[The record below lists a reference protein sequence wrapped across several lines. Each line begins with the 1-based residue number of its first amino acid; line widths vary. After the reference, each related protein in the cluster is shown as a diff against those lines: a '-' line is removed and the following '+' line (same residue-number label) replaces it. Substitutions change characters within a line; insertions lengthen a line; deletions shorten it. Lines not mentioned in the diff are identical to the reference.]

1 MAYKRILL
9 KLSGEALMGTTGHGL
24 DPDTLAAVASD
35 VKGVKN
41 LGTEIAVVVGA
52 GNIMRGVKAEKQG
65 IDRVTGDYMGMIAT
79 VINALALQ
87 AAFESAGMPSR
98 VQSAI
103 RMDGVVEPYV
113 RQKAMEHLAKGRIV
127 IFAGGTGNPYFTT
140 DTAAALR
147 AVEIYADVMCKATK
161 VDGIFDK
168 DPEIHKDAVF
178 LPEVT
183 YKEAIDKNLGVMDLT
198 AITLCRDHK
207 LPILVV
213 NIKGDN
219 MKKAVMGEPIGT
231 IVRR

>member
-9 KLSGEALMGTTGHGL
+9 KLSGEALQGGQGYGL
-24 DPDTLAAVASD
+24 DPDTLAAVASEI
-35 VKGVKN
+35 KGVAE
-41 LGTEIAVVVGA
+41 LGTEIAIVVGG

-65 IDRVTGDYMGMIAT
+65 IDRVTGDHMGMIAT
-79 VINALALQ
+79 VINALGLQ
-87 AAFESAGMPSR
+87 AALENAGLSAR
-98 VQSAI
+98 VQTAV
-103 RMDGVVEPYV
+103 RMDGVAEPYI
-113 RQKAMEHLAKGRIV
+113 RQRAIKHLGRGRIV

-147 AVEIYADVMCKATK
+147 AVEINADVMCKATK

-168 DPEIHKDAVF
+168 DPEIHKDAIF
-178 LPEVT
+178 LREVT
-183 YKEAIDKNLGVMDLT
+183 YMEAINKNLGVMDLT

-207 LPILVV
+207 LPIIVF

>member
-1 MAYKRILL
+1 
-9 KLSGEALMGTTGHGL
+9 
-24 DPDTLAAVASD
+24 
-35 VKGVKN
+35 
-41 LGTEIAVVVGA
+41 
-52 GNIMRGVKAEKQG
+52 
-65 IDRVTGDYMGMIAT
+65 
-79 VINALALQ
+79 
-87 AAFESAGMPSR
+87 
-98 VQSAI
+98 
-103 RMDGVVEPYV
+103 
-113 RQKAMEHLAKGRIV
+113 
-127 IFAGGTGNPYFTT
+127 
-140 DTAAALR
+140 
-147 AVEIYADVMCKATK
+147 MCKATK

-183 YKEAIDKNLGVMDLT
+183 YGEAIEKNLGVMDLT

>member
-1 MAYKRILL
+1 
-9 KLSGEALMGTTGHGL
+9 MGTKGHGL
-24 DPDTLAAVASD
+24 DPDTLSAVASEIRGIKD
-35 VKGVKN
+35 
-41 LGTEIAVVVGA
+41 LGCEIAVVVGA
-52 GNIMRGVKAEKQG
+52 GNIMRGVKAETQG

-87 AAFESAGMPSR
+87 AAFENAGMPSL

-103 RMDGVVEPYV
+103 RMEGIAEPYV
-113 RQKAMEHLAKGRIV
+113 RRKAISHLALGQIV

-147 AVEIYADVMCKATK
+147 AVEIKADVMCKATK

-183 YKEAIDKNLGVMDLT
+183 YMEAIDKNLGVMDVT
-198 AITLCRDHK
+198 AITLCRNHK
-207 LPILVV
+207 LPIIVF
-213 NIKGDN
+213 NIRGEN
-219 MKKAVMGEPIGT
+219 MKKAVMGEPVGT